1 MSNVRISDIALEA
14 EYLQASGLLYLV
26 DGDGGR
32 TAIGRCYSGRGGALN
47 NPDQERFSQ
56 VGPIPVGVYV
66 LGAPMDHKRL
76 GPLAIPLTRTTQDPY
91 GRSGFYVHGDN
102 SRADNSASSGC
113 IIATREV
120 RHRLVSLGIRRLTV
134 KAR

>member
-1 MSNVRISDIALEA
+1 MSHVGISSIALEA
-14 EYLQASGLLYLV
+14 EYVQASGLLSVV

-32 TAIGRCYSGRGGALN
+32 TVIGRCYAGRGSALN
-47 NPDQERFSQ
+47 NPDEEGVPQ

-66 LGAPMDHKRL
+66 LGAPMDHRRL
-76 GPLAIPLTRTTQDPY
+76 GPLAIPLTRTAKDPY

-120 RHRLVSLGIRRLTV
+120 RHRLVSLGIRRLVV